1 MPKHRP
7 VIACQRK
14 GRCVVNMPSP
24 GVIHHLGP
32 HLDQATDQPFHRTP
46 DFFTE
51 QVKRA
56 YHVKKIVG
64 QDTHL
69 QTCMVGV
76 KTAAAGL
83 VPAQS
88 VLALL
93 YPVLY
98 FPAFIVDFHDLF
110 ASKPGVGYD
119 KTDSW
124 KKFSRMP
131 FNLADHPARPA
142 PALRP
147 VLKINNPDL
156 NTTLGRSPHR
166 MGEAGIIKAID
177 ADTRNGTRWQLASDH
192 ALYADWFKK
201 KGDIQEAKEQL
212 TKAIDLFRECGA
224 DGWVTRTEKS
234 LSELK

>member
-1 MPKHRP
+1 M
-7 VIACQRK
+7 
-14 GRCVVNMPSP
+14 
-24 GVIHHLGP
+24 
-32 HLDQATDQPFHRTP
+32 
-46 DFFTE
+46 
-51 QVKRA
+51 
-56 YHVKKIVG
+56 KKIVG
-64 QDTHL
+64 QDTRL

-76 KTAAAGL
+76 KTAAADL

-88 VLALL
+88 VLALI
-93 YPVLY
+93 YPVL
-98 FPAFIVDFHDLF
+98 FLPASILDFHDLF
-110 ASKPGVGYD
+110 ARKLGGGYD

-142 PALRP
+142 SALRP

-156 NTTLGRSPHR
+156 NTTLGRTTHR

-177 ADTRNGTRWQLASDH
+177 ADTRDGTRWQLASDH

-201 KGDIQEAKEQL
+201 KGDKEGAKEQL

-224 DGWVTRTEKS
+224 DGWVTLTEKS